1 MNGISQKI
9 KGVLIVVVMFLL
21 SVALRL
27 QFLNSHLSDAH
38 ENSLAHM
45 LVVLENYQSYP
56 LREHMF
62 RLVGTYPGE
71 INKGVFQYSTMREM
85 DSEGVGYYVSYPP
98 FSAIFAW
105 IIHSLLSLEPS
116 ILSLQILN
124 LTLHGISS
132 LLLFLTTYNL
142 ARKGNKQI
150 AGLVAAAIY
159 IFSSG
164 SLWFLSTIY
173 SWDTFW
179 IYPLILL
186 SYLLSIVMKA
196 KKARLVHFLLL
207 GFVLCVLILS
217 ELQGLFAAMGV
228 ICGAL
233 YFKPRLW
240 KELAWTII
248 CSTLI
253 ALVIFGLHTSLTMS
267 PSEFIELIRTK
278 LLYEYGTFGPTDTK
292 ILLFSWEQAQMIG
305 SLIIP
310 SIVLLIGT
318 KLLLGANNLLLGK
331 PQLLILMTLAAP
343 PFIHTIF
350 MLPDAVSHE
359 FSVVPMILAVA
370 VLVGMSINNRNNIP
384 SKEKRESKIILLMC
398 PLFIIVSA
406 AIYYKTYSYAVG
418 ETDEDRRYYE
428 LAKTVK
434 NNLKED
440 EVLFF
445 INDYLVPPM
454 FTYYAKRNHVEVKS
468 AKEAAEQLIM
478 LKKEKGKI
486 FVLRGN
492 SYLDSVYEI
501 SIASH

>member
-9 KGVLIVVVMFLL
+9 KGILIVLAMFLL
-21 SVALRL
+21 SVIVRL
-27 QFLNSHLSDAH
+27 PFLNSHLGDAH

-71 INKGVFQYSTMREM
+71 INKGVFQYSTMRVM
-85 DSEGVGYYVSYPP
+85 DNEGIGYYVTYPP

-124 LTLHGISS
+124 LTLHGFSS

-186 SYLLSIVMKA
+186 SYLLSIVMKV

-267 PSEFIELIRTK
+267 LGEFIELIRNK
-278 LLYEYGTFGPTDTK
+278 LLLEYGTFGPARGKFELFTK
-292 ILLFSWEQAQMIG
+292 THLQMIG
-305 SLIIP
+305 RLIYP
-310 SIVLLIGT
+310 SILLLIGT
-318 KLLLGANNLLLGK
+318 RLLLGAKQLLLSRS
-331 PQLLILMTLAAP
+331 QSLIFMTLAAP
-343 PFIHTIF
+343 VFLHTIF
-350 MLPDAVSHE
+350 MLPDTVSHE
-359 FSVVPMILAVA
+359 FSVVPFILVVA
-370 VLVGMSINNRNNIP
+370 FLVGMSIGNLANNIL
-384 SKEKRESKIILLMC
+384 KEGYKSNILLLLC
-398 PLFIIVSA
+398 SLFIVGSV
-406 AIYYKTYSYAVG
+406 AIYYKTYSHAAVVIDHDG
-418 ETDEDRRYYE
+418 RFYE
-428 LAKTVK
+428 LANTVK
-434 NNLKED
+434 NNLEED
-440 EVLFF
+440 ETLFI
-445 INDYLVPPM
+445 INDYLVPPL
-454 FTYYAKRNHVEVKS
+454 FTYYAKRNHFEVKNVN
-468 AKEAAEQLIM
+468 EAREKLVK
-478 LKKEKGKI
+478 LGREKGKVVVI
-486 FVLRGN
+486 RGF
-492 SYLDSVYEI
+492 SELVSIKEI
-501 SIASH
+501 RVIKD